1 MINYNKRQALTVVE
15 YLAEG
20 QGHRKATKGRAAAG
34 ASKFMFQFISI
45 KTKLT
50 LNATFCLN
58 ALS

>member
-1 MINYNKRQALTVVE
+1 MINYNKRQALTVE

-20 QGHRKATKGRAAAG
+20 QGHRKATKGRAVG

-45 KTKLT
+45 KTKLK
-50 LNATFCLN
+50 LNATYCLY